1 MLKEKCLSDVLFFL
15 LPGPKLN
22 FAKFALELKDTS
34 VRKITVNM
42 FQY

>member
-1 MLKEKCLSDVLFFL
+1 MLKEKRLSDELFF
-15 LPGPKLN
+15 
-22 FAKFALELKDTS
+22 FAWSKFALELKDTS